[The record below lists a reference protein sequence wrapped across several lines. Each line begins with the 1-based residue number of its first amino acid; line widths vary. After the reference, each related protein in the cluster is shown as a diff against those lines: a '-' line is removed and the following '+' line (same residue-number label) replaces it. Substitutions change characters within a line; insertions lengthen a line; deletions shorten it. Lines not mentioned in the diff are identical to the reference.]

1 VVKKEGEVVIHTYQ
15 ENSLPVPEEKQKV
28 IVPYQ
33 IQNLFGCRECEWR
46 GTPMCPEG
54 FKAGKIITP
63 ILSGPKKNVCQLVQS
78 HQNGPEREKILVKKG
93 ITDGLFLC
101 KKRMDYLKILSP
113 DVGTNSISKWLK
125 HYNMM
130 QQQII
135 TNKDYH
141 RLRFHIDKLISL
153 ENKKELLEKQGD
165 RLTEAETEQ
174 LKELEIKTWK
184 VRNDYTG
191 TWEKLMN
198 FQDKQV
204 DRDTPKKM
212 EHEIKHVSMRDI
224 MKQVSDYKEGIVVDA
239 DYEVLDED

>member
-1 VVKKEGEVVIHTYQ
+1 MVRKEGEVVLHTYQ
-15 ENSLPVPEEKQKV
+15 ENSLPIPKEKQKV
-28 IVPYQ
+28 MVPYQ

-54 FKAGKIITP
+54 FKSGRIVKP
-63 ILSGPKKNVCQLVQS
+63 ILKGPNKNVCQFIQP
-78 HQNGPEREKILVKKG
+78 HQGGPEREKTMAKIGL
-93 ITDGLFLC
+93 TNGLFLC
-101 KKRMDYLKILSP
+101 RKRMDYLKILSP
-113 DVGTNSISKWLK
+113 DVGTRSISKWLK

-141 RLRFHIDKLISL
+141 RLRFHIDKLVTF
-153 ENKKELLEKQGD
+153 EAKKELLESQGD
-165 RLTEAETEQ
+165 RLTEADTEQ

-184 VRNDYTG
+184 VRNDYTN

-204 DRDTPKKM
+204 DRDTPKKI
-212 EHEIKHVSMRDI
+212 EAEIKHVSMRDI
-224 MKQVSDYKEGIVVDA
+224 MKQVSDYKEGSIVDA
-239 DYEVLDED
+239 DYEVLDDE